1 MTQSE
6 IVIGLNSSEAKRR
19 LARYG
24 YNELTEASNGKS
36 MLSLI
41 FKVIKEPMFLLLIF
55 CGSLYMILGDY
66 QEGFILLCSIF
77 LIITITIVQHHKT
90 EKALA
95 ELKKLNVFK
104 VIVIRNQK
112 HVEIPARELV
122 PGDCV
127 CLNEGQR
134 IPADGFIIQGDGFF
148 VDESILTG
156 ESMHLFK
163 SFENEN
169 KLFCGC
175 LIVRG
180 DGIMEVTST
189 GMATEIGKIGKSLS
203 SISSEL
209 SPLQIQ
215 LRKLI
220 EKLSIVA
227 VAICLLIVAAY
238 YFNSTGFVQ
247 SVLNGLTAAMAILP
261 EEFPVV
267 LTVFTILGSWKLSK
281 SNVLTRNRN
290 AIETLGST
298 TVICTDKTGTIT
310 QNKMVLSDVYSQQ
323 SWIKTEKN
331 KSVVASAF
339 NLINAAIHASSPNSK
354 DPMDQAIVNAQP
366 PIKVNSEEKKYISTP
381 ELKHHKMLI
390 SRCYATNDNSGI
402 EIFCKGAPEE
412 LIKICELS
420 AIEKQAIIHA
430 IDEMALQGKRIIG
443 VARGIVQFKKIAE
456 LQEINNLIFLGLM
469 SFEDPIRN
477 GVQNSIH
484 ICQSAG
490 IKILLMTGDY
500 PQTAKFVANKI
511 GLKCINNEQL
521 ITGLEIDSL
530 SDQALKQ
537 KLSGLSVIARVK
549 PEQKLRIIQ
558 LLKQKGEI
566 VAMTGDGVNDAP
578 ALKAA
583 DIGIAMGQ
591 KGTDVAREAASLVLL
606 DDNFS
611 SIVRGITLG
620 RRISDNLHK
629 AFSYILSI
637 HVPIVGLAII
647 PAIIHELPI
656 LLMPLHIVLLELF
669 IDPTSS
675 VAFESQKNEEGI
687 MERKPKTPEDLFFG
701 WKAIIA
707 SVGKG
712 LLLLLMVI
720 LVYLF
725 SHNEGHSD
733 QENRTITFSALILG
747 NIALVANSLTN
758 DHFRFFSNF
767 KENKYAQLILFIALS
782 VLILILSFPKIG
794 HIFSLENPGY
804 FHLIPSILGAIA
816 LYFFYEMIKW
826 KRNKLLYAQQ

>member
-1 MTQSE
+1 LTQSE

-104 VIVIRNQK
+104 VMVIRNQK

-134 IPADGFIIQGDGFF
+134 IPADGLIIQSDGFF

-323 SWIKTEKN
+323 SWIK
-331 KSVVASAF
+331 
-339 NLINAAIHASSPNSK
+339 I
-354 DPMDQAIVNAQP
+354 
-366 PIKVNSEEKKYISTP
+366 EKKKS
-381 ELKHHKMLI
+381 M
-390 SRCYATNDNSGI
+390 
-402 EIFCKGAPEE
+402 
-412 LIKICELS
+412 
-420 AIEKQAIIHA
+420 
-430 IDEMALQGKRIIG
+430 
-443 VARGIVQFKKIAE
+443 
-456 LQEINNLIFLGLM
+456 
-469 SFEDPIRN
+469 
-477 GVQNSIH
+477 
-484 ICQSAG
+484 
-490 IKILLMTGDY
+490 
-500 PQTAKFVANKI
+500 
-511 GLKCINNEQL
+511 
-521 ITGLEIDSL
+521 
-530 SDQALKQ
+530 
-537 KLSGLSVIARVK
+537 
-549 PEQKLRIIQ
+549 
-558 LLKQKGEI
+558 I
-566 VAMTGDGVNDAP
+566 VA
-578 ALKAA
+578 
-583 DIGIAMGQ
+583 
-591 KGTDVAREAASLVLL
+591 
-606 DDNFS
+606 F
-611 SIVRGITLG
+611 
-620 RRISDNLHK
+620 
-629 AFSYILSI
+629 
-637 HVPIVGLAII
+637 
-647 PAIIHELPI
+647 
-656 LLMPLHIVLLELF
+656 
-669 IDPTSS
+669 
-675 VAFESQKNEEGI
+675 
-687 MERKPKTPEDLFFG
+687 
-701 WKAIIA
+701 
-707 SVGKG
+707 
-712 LLLLLMVI
+712 
-720 LVYLF
+720 
-725 SHNEGHSD
+725 
-733 QENRTITFSALILG
+733 
-747 NIALVANSLTN
+747 
-758 DHFRFFSNF
+758 
-767 KENKYAQLILFIALS
+767 
-782 VLILILSFPKIG
+782 
-794 HIFSLENPGY
+794 
-804 FHLIPSILGAIA
+804 
-816 LYFFYEMIKW
+816 
-826 KRNKLLYAQQ
+826 